1 MVASKSTKQLLNKKK
16 LLSIKRSFIKSLK
29 SIDED
34 FTDFSDFTEGNE
46 SKKNNKNNEEVL
58 TKTIKKII
66 RQVEKTKL
74 KPINT
79 HCLIDLEK
87 E

>member
-1 MVASKSTKQLLNKKK
+1 MVKLQFLRKKK
-16 LLSIKRSFIKSLK
+16 VREVCKVL
-29 SIDED
+29 D
-34 FTDFSDFTEGNE
+34 FLHFSGTFKEENIP
-46 SKKNNKNNEEVL
+46 KQNNLNNEEVL

>member
-1 MVASKSTKQLLNKKK
+1 MVASKQLLNKKK
-16 LLSIKRSFIKSLK
+16 LLSIKRSFRKSLK

-34 FTDFSDFTEGNE
+34 FTDFTEGNE

>member
-1 MVASKSTKQLLNKKK
+1 MVASKQLLNKKK

-29 SIDED
+29 SIDE
-34 FTDFSDFTEGNE
+34 DFTEGNE

>member
-1 MVASKSTKQLLNKKK
+1 MVASKQLLNKKK
-16 LLSIKRSFIKSLK
+16 LLSIKKSLK
-29 SIDED
+29 YLKTNDEV
-34 FTDFSDFTEGNE
+34 FTDFTEGDE
-46 SKKNNKNNEEVL
+46 SKKKNKNNEEVL